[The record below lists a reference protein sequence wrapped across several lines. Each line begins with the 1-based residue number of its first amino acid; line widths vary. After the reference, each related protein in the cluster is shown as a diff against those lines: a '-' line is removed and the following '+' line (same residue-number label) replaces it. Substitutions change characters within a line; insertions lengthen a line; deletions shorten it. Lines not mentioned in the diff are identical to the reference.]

1 MSLTMQWCNDAMQFY
16 LDRSSNLES
25 WQIVSIPQHPNA
37 KPHFNGSACAK
48 PPLAARS
55 PWTTPD
61 FVSKIPALWWAKIEY
76 IYIHV
81 FTVTRDF
88 YRLQVVYFKLQTVDL
103 FHADVPLHREHVPIS
118 ISYSWKAWLEEVEV
132 AWQNDLSE
140 PSLTFPKKLEKH
152 YKR

>member
-1 MSLTMQWCNDAMQFY
+1 MSLTMQWCNDTMQFY
-16 LDRSSNLES
+16 HDLKSGVLTD
-25 WQIVSIPQHPNA
+25 PQHPNA

-61 FVSKIPALWWAKIEY
+61 FVSIPALWWAKTVY
-76 IYIHV
+76 IYICIHV
-81 FTVTRDF
+81 FSVTRDF
-88 YRLQVVYFKLQTVDL
+88 YRLQVVYFKLQTVYL

-132 AWQNDLSE
+132 AWQIDLSE
-140 PSLTFPKKLEKH
+140 PSLTFPKKIEKH
-152 YKR
+152 